1 MNLARAVSSLAKIR
15 ITGIRKG
22 EKLHEEMITISDS
35 YNTIETKKY
44 YIILP
49 SNLKNSKK
57 YLKKYNARGIKKPF
71 FHITV
76 FDNIKKLSVN
86 DIKQLLKSFKEIS

>member
-15 ITGIRKG
+15 ITGTRKG
-22 EKLHEEMITISDS
+22 EKLHEEMINISDS

-57 YLKKYNARGIKKPF
+57 YLK
-71 FHITV
+71 
-76 FDNIKKLSVN
+76 NIMLEV
-86 DIKQLLKSFKEIS
+86 

>member
-1 MNLARAVSSLAKIR
+1 
-15 ITGIRKG
+15 
-22 EKLHEEMITISDS
+22 MITISDS

-57 YLKKYNARGIKKPF
+57 YLKKYNARVIKRPF
-71 FHITV
+71 SYNS
-76 FDNIKKLSVN
+76 FDNIQKLSVN
-86 DIKQLLKSFKEIS
+86 NIKQLLKSFKEISVK